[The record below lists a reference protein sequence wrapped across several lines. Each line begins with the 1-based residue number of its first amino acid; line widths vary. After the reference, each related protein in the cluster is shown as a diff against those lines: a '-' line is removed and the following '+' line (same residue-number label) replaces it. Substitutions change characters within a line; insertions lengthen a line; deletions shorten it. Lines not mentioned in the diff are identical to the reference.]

1 MAASTGQ
8 ASVSYAGVHPLQS
21 LWGRRDEEAEMNQ
34 VLIDVAIVT
43 GASSGL
49 GVGMGGSVVGGLVT
63 ASDMNVVDQS
73 SSLPGE
79 CGRFCGWRIRSFN
92 RTRRQLLHDARG
104 GRRRAGRT
112 QTRHRYERR
121 TRRRPLSSIRRPR
134 RVSVAFLAA
143 IENSESSMSS
153 SMGSIWAVALWWY
166 GARRASAKQRC

>member
-79 CGRFCGWRIRSFN
+79 CGRFCSRDFVGRLPAVSAAPEPQIAAFVRLSRAVGGVSALSTGLAGSYF
-92 RTRRQLLHDARG
+92 TTLEADG
-104 GRRRAGRT
+104 VEPVGRRLDTATSEGRADVR
-112 QTRHRYERR
+112 
-121 TRRRPLSSIRRPR
+121 
-134 RVSVAFLAA
+134 
-143 IENSESSMSS
+143 
-153 SMGSIWAVALWWY
+153 
-166 GARRASAKQRC
+166 